1 VIAPATLVTG
11 LLFYFGFAR
20 TRAQGAYFG
29 IDTSVL
35 GFSSQDYLLR
45 SVDTTFWPVS
55 MILLLSLGAG
65 LLHSAANR
73 WIETVR
79 APGRALRLGLAL
91 AAAGLLS
98 FGFGLLNILW
108 RPVVSADRVFLVPM
122 TLVLGVSAA
131 SYGGYLAVRARW
143 AMSASSS
150 SPPVHHRPSRFH
162 VGVLATLVIL
172 GLFWTV
178 GDYADGVGRQR
189 ARSLAMNLSVLP
201 SVVVYSR
208 SPLFLDGPGIEVRT
222 LGRGRDRLY
231 RYSGLRLLIHAQD
244 KYFLL
249 PEGWTA
255 QSGQA
260 IVLPDAE
267 AVRFDFSAR

>member
-1 VIAPATLVTG
+1 VVAPTTLATG

-65 LLHSAANR
+65 LVHSAANR
-73 WIETVR
+73 WIETSR
-79 APGRALRLGLAL
+79 APGRALRLGMAL
-91 AAAGLLS
+91 AAAGLVS

-122 TLVLGVSAA
+122 TLVLGVAA
-131 SYGGYLAVRARW
+131 TSYGAYLATRARW
-143 AMSASSS
+143 AMSASPSA
-150 SPPVHHRPSRFH
+150 PTHHWPSRFH

-189 ARSLAMNLSVLP
+189 ARALARNLSALP

-208 SPLFLDGPGIEVRT
+208 TPLFLDGPGIEEKA
-222 LGRGRDRLY
+222 LGRGRERLY

-249 PEGWTA
+249 PDGWTP
-255 QSGQA
+255 QTGEA

>member
-1 VIAPATLVTG
+1 VVAPTTLVTG

-65 LLHSAANR
+65 LVHSAANR
-73 WIETVR
+73 WIVTSR
-79 APGRALRLGLAL
+79 APGRALRLGMAL
-91 AAAGLLS
+91 SAAGLVL

-122 TLVLGVSAA
+122 TLVLGVASA
-131 SYGGYLAVRARW
+131 SYGAYLAARARW
-143 AMSASSS
+143 AMAASPSRAI
-150 SPPVHHRPSRFH
+150 HHWPSRFQ

-189 ARSLAMNLSVLP
+189 ARALAGNLSALP
-201 SVVVYSR
+201 SVVVYTR
-208 SPLFLDGPGIEVRT
+208 SPLFLDGPGVEEKA
-222 LGRGRDRLY
+222 LGRGRERLY

-249 PEGWTA
+249 PDGWTP
-255 QSGQA
+255 QSGEA

-267 AVRFDFSAR
+267 AVRFDFSDR